1 MPPYAIGSCNPVT
14 QDPVKCDAV
23 VTHPQHS
30 TSSVTHTT
38 FEGGYERFPLL
49 LSIADVTFFKRGKLT
64 AEKGITMD
72 YLRTSATIAY

>member
-1 MPPYAIGSCNPVT
+1 MPLYTIGSSNRVT

-49 LSIADVTFFKRGKLT
+49 LSIADVTFFQEGK
-64 AEKGITMD
+64 ID
-72 YLRTSATIAY
+72 S

>member
-1 MPPYAIGSCNPVT
+1 M
-14 QDPVKCDAV
+14 QDPVKCDAA

-38 FEGGYERFPLL
+38 FEGGYDSPRL

-64 AEKGITMD
+64 AEKRDHYGLSTDISNHSLLVT
-72 YLRTSATIAY
+72 Y